1 MAKNT
6 SAAKKIFIVLL
17 VLYLFIMV
25 FPLIYLVSASFMT
38 TEDLAAIPA
47 KLFPSSLKLT
57 NYITAF
63 TRQPL
68 VRYVLNSF
76 ITSFLSVF
84 ICLATGCMASY
95 ALVRTRIKGKTM
107 FLLFVLAI
115 SLLPTIT
122 IINPIYRMYSS
133 MKLLNTRI
141 GLSIISAV
149 LDLPMTIWFLTAAF
163 KSIPVSFEESA
174 EIEGAGL
181 GTVLMKVYVPLLK
194 GSIFSIGIIDF
205 ISAWNKYLLSQVLN
219 PFEEARTVVVGLT
232 LYQLEISIPF
242 EIVSAASVITIIPLF
257 VIVLLF
263 QKNILGGLLDGG
275 IKE

>member
-1 MAKNT
+1 MKERITPVKAILI
-6 SAAKKIFIVLL
+6 ALL
-17 VLYLFIMV
+17 VLYLFAMV
-25 FPLIYLVSASFMT
+25 FPLLYLVSASFMM
-38 TEDLAAIPA
+38 EADLSAIPA
-47 KLFPSSLKLT
+47 KLFPSSLQFG
-57 NYITAF
+57 NYLTAF
-63 TRQPL
+63 TRQPI
-68 VRYVLNSF
+68 VKYVMNSF
-76 ITSFLSVF
+76 ITSFISIF
-84 ICLATGCMASY
+84 ICLTTGCLASY
-95 ALVRTRIKGKTM
+95 SLVRTRIKGKTL

-122 IINPIYRMYSS
+122 IINPIYRMYSEA
-133 MKLLNTRI
+133 KLLNTRI

-163 KSIPVSFEESA
+163 KAIPVSFEESA

-181 GTVLMKVYVPLLK
+181 FQILLKVYVPLLK

-219 PFEEARTVVVGLT
+219 PLEKARTVVVGLT

-242 EIVSAASVITIIPLF
+242 EIVSAAAVITIVPLF